1 MLFQRSQLMEGM
13 TVRSSDGEKLG
24 KVFAL
29 GDDSF
34 HIEKGLFFPKDYLV
48 RYADISDI
56 RDGEII
62 LLHGRDSLRRL
73 STDDKYGTTTGLG
86 TTSTAATTG
95 LGTSTSATSG
105 WGASTSPSDLRTGV
119 GTSARHTEEVT
130 VPVHKEE
137 LDITKREV
145 QAGEV
150 RVHKEVVQETET
162 VKVPVR
168 RERVRVERR
177 DVTDRPAMNASF
189 QDETVVVP
197 VRAEEVDV
205 NKRAVVDEEV
215 VIRKEAIE
223 EERRVDEP
231 LRHEKVDIRTSGD
244 ADEKRSLNLGPDDD
258 PLLRRR

>member
-24 KVFAL
+24 KVFSL

-56 RDGEII
+56 RNGEII
-62 LLHGRDSLRRL
+62 LLHGRDNLRRL
-73 STDDKYGTTTGLG
+73 SSEDKYGTTAGLG
-86 TTSTAATTG
+86 TSTAATTG
-95 LGTSTSATSG
+95 LGTSTAATAG
-105 WGASTSPSDLRTGV
+105 LGTSTAAADLRTGAS
-119 GTSARHTEEVT
+119 TTARHTEEVAI
-130 VPVHKEE
+130 PVHKEQ

-145 QAGEV
+145 QSGEV
-150 RVHKEVVQETET
+150 RVHKEVVQEVET

-168 RERVRVERR
+168 KERVRVERR
-177 DVTDRPAMNASF
+177 DVNPDRPAMNASF

-205 NKRAVVDEEV
+205 HKRAVVDEEV
-215 VIRKEAIE
+215 VIRKDSIE
-223 EERRVDEP
+223 EERRVAESV
-231 LRHEKVDIRTSGD
+231 RHEEVEIRNSDD
-244 ADEKRSLNLGPDDD
+244 ADDRRSLNLTPDDD
-258 PLLRRR
+258 PTLRRR

>member
-24 KVFAL
+24 RVFSL

-56 RDGEII
+56 RNGEII
-62 LLHGRDSLRRL
+62 LLHGRDNLRRL
-73 STDDKYGTTTGLG
+73 SSEDKYGTTAGLG
-86 TTSTAATTG
+86 TSTAATTG
-95 LGTSTSATSG
+95 LGTSTAATAG
-105 WGASTSPSDLRTGV
+105 LGTSTAAADLRTGAS
-119 GTSARHTEEVT
+119 TTARHTEEVAI
-130 VPVHKEE
+130 PVHKEE

-145 QAGEV
+145 QSGEV
-150 RVHKEVVQETET
+150 RVHKEVVEEVET
-162 VKVPVR
+162 VRVPVR
-168 RERVRVERR
+168 KERVRVERR
-177 DVTDRPAMNASF
+177 DVNPDRPAMNASF

-197 VRAEEVDV
+197 VRSEEVDV
-205 NKRAVVDEEV
+205 HKRAVVDEEV
-215 VIRKEAIE
+215 IIRKDSIE

-244 ADEKRSLNLGPDDD
+244 ADEKRSLNLNPDDD

>member
-24 KVFAL
+24 RVFSL
-29 GDDSF
+29 WDDSF

-56 RDGEII
+56 RNGEII
-62 LLHGRDSLRRL
+62 LLHGRDNLRRL
-73 STDDKYGTTTGLG
+73 SSEDKYGTTAGLG
-86 TTSTAATTG
+86 TSTAATTG
-95 LGTSTSATSG
+95 LGTSTAATTG
-105 WGASTSPSDLRTGV
+105 LGTSTAAADLRTGAS
-119 GTSARHTEEVT
+119 TTARHTEEVAI
-130 VPVHKEE
+130 PVHKEE

-145 QAGEV
+145 QSGEV
-150 RVHKEVVQETET
+150 RVHKEVVEEVET
-162 VKVPVR
+162 VRVPVR
-168 RERVRVERR
+168 KERVRVERR
-177 DVTDRPAMNASF
+177 DVNPDRPAMNASF

-197 VRAEEVDV
+197 VRSEEVDV
-205 NKRAVVDEEV
+205 HKRAVVDEEI
-215 VIRKEAIE
+215 VIRKDSIE

-244 ADEKRSLNLGPDDD
+244 ADEKRSLNLNPDDD

>member
-24 KVFAL
+24 RVFSL

-56 RDGEII
+56 RNGEII
-62 LLHGRDSLRRL
+62 LLHGRDNLRRL
-73 STDDKYGTTTGLG
+73 SSEDKYGTTAGLG
-86 TTSTAATTG
+86 TSTAATTG
-95 LGTSTSATSG
+95 LGTSTAATAG
-105 WGASTSPSDLRTGV
+105 LGTSTAAADLRTGAS
-119 GTSARHTEEVT
+119 TTARHTEEVAI
-130 VPVHKEE
+130 PVHKEE

-145 QAGEV
+145 QSGEV
-150 RVHKEVVQETET
+150 RVHKEVVEEVET
-162 VKVPVR
+162 VRVPVR
-168 RERVRVERR
+168 KERVRVERR
-177 DVTDRPAMNASF
+177 DVNPDRPAMNASF

-197 VRAEEVDV
+197 VRSEEVDV
-205 NKRAVVDEEV
+205 HKRAVVDEEII
-215 VIRKEAIE
+215 IRKDSIE

-244 ADEKRSLNLGPDDD
+244 ADEKRSLNLNPDDD

>member
-13 TVRSSDGEKLG
+13 TVRSSDGKKLG
-24 KVFAL
+24 RVFSL

-56 RDGEII
+56 RNGEVI
-62 LLHGRDSLRRL
+62 LLHGRDNLRRL
-73 STDDKYGTTTGLG
+73 SSEDKYGTTAGLGTSTTATTGLG
-86 TTSTAATTG
+86 ASTAATAGLGTSTAAT
-95 LGTSTSATSG
+95 
-105 WGASTSPSDLRTGV
+105 DLRTGAS
-119 GTSARHTEEVT
+119 TTARHTEEVAI
-130 VPVHKEE
+130 PVHKEQLE
-137 LDITKREV
+137 VTKREV

-150 RVHKEVVQETET
+150 RVHKEVVEEVET
-162 VKVPVR
+162 VRVPVR
-168 RERVRVERR
+168 KERVRVERR
-177 DVTDRPAMNASF
+177 DVNPDRPAMNASF

-205 NKRAVVDEEV
+205 SKRAVVDEEV
-215 VIRKEAIE
+215 IIRKEAFE

-231 LRHEKVDIRTSGD
+231 LRHEEVDIRTSGE
-244 ADEKRSLNLGPDDD
+244 ADERRSLNLNPDDD

>member
-1 MLFQRSQLMEGM
+1 M

-24 KVFAL
+24 RVFSL

-56 RDGEII
+56 RNGEII
-62 LLHGRDSLRRL
+62 LLHGRDNLRRL
-73 STDDKYGTTTGLG
+73 SSEDKYGTTAGLG
-86 TTSTAATTG
+86 TSTAATTG
-95 LGTSTSATSG
+95 LGTSTAATAG
-105 WGASTSPSDLRTGV
+105 LGTSTAAADLRTGAS
-119 GTSARHTEEVT
+119 TTARHTEEVAI
-130 VPVHKEE
+130 PVHKEE

-145 QAGEV
+145 QSGEV
-150 RVHKEVVQETET
+150 RVHKEVVEEVET
-162 VKVPVR
+162 VRVPVR
-168 RERVRVERR
+168 KERVRVERR
-177 DVTDRPAMNASF
+177 DVNPDRPAMNASF

-197 VRAEEVDV
+197 VRSEEVDV
-205 NKRAVVDEEV
+205 HKRAVVDEEI
-215 VIRKEAIE
+215 VIRKDSIE

-244 ADEKRSLNLGPDDD
+244 ADEKRSLNLNPDDD

>member
-24 KVFAL
+24 RVFSL

-56 RDGEII
+56 RNGEVI
-62 LLHGRDSLRRL
+62 LLHGRDNLRRL
-73 STDDKYGTTTGLG
+73 SSEDKYGTTAGLG
-86 TTSTAATTG
+86 TSTTATTG
-95 LGTSTSATSG
+95 LGTSTAAT
-105 WGASTSPSDLRTGV
+105 DLRA
-119 GTSARHTEEVT
+119 GTSTTARHTEEVAI
-130 VPVHKEE
+130 PLHKEQLE
-137 LDITKREV
+137 VTKREV

-150 RVHKEVVQETET
+150 RVHKEVVEEVET
-162 VKVPVR
+162 VRVPVR
-168 RERVRVERR
+168 KERVRVERR
-177 DVTDRPAMNASF
+177 DVSPDRPAMNASF

-205 NKRAVVDEEV
+205 SKRAVVDEEV
-215 VIRKEAIE
+215 IIRKEAFE

-231 LRHEKVDIRTSGD
+231 LRHEEVDIRTSGE
-244 ADEKRSLNLGPDDD
+244 ADEQRSLNLNPDDD

>member
-24 KVFAL
+24 RVFSL

-56 RDGEII
+56 RNGEII
-62 LLHGRDSLRRL
+62 LLHGRDNLRRL
-73 STDDKYGTTTGLG
+73 SSEDKYGTTTGLG
-86 TTSTAATTG
+86 TSTAATAGLGTSTAATN
-95 LGTSTSATSG
+95 LGA
-105 WGASTSPSDLRTGV
+105 GASTT
-119 GTSARHTEEVT
+119 ARHTEEVAI
-130 VPVHKEE
+130 PVHKEQ

-150 RVHKEVVQETET
+150 RVHKEVVEEVET
-162 VKVPVR
+162 VRVPVR
-168 RERVRVERR
+168 KERVRVERR
-177 DVTDRPAMNASF
+177 DVTPDRPAMNASF

-205 NKRAVVDEEV
+205 HKRAVVDEEV
-215 VIRKEAIE
+215 IIRKEAFE

-231 LRHEKVDIRTSGD
+231 LRHEEVDIRTSGE
-244 ADEKRSLNLGPDDD
+244 ADETRSLNLNPDDD